1 MPSMDS
7 TKPKWQLPQTPIILA
22 TESMARRRMF
32 ENAGI
37 LHNAI
42 AANLDEDALRAAA
55 AHANISSADTASM
68 LAEAKAMKISA
79 QHPSAL
85 IIASDQLLVCEGV
98 IYGKP
103 ATLAEAKTRLNA
115 LAGKTHELVTAGVI
129 ILANQRLWH
138 LVKSPKITLR
148 ELSDHDIDSYLA
160 AMADEAMLTP
170 GVYMIEKLGAHII
183 SKMEGCSYTILG
195 FPLLECLA
203 YLRQFGMEARTS

>member
-7 TKPKWQLPQTPIILA
+7 TKPKWQLPQNPIILA

-32 ENAGI
+32 EDAGI

-42 AANLDEDALRAAA
+42 AANLDEDALSAAA
-55 AHANISSADTASM
+55 AHENISPTDTASM

-85 IIASDQLLVCEGV
+85 VIASDQLLVCEGV

-103 ATLAEAKTRLNA
+103 KTLAEAKTRLNT
-115 LAGKTHELVTAGVI
+115 LSGKTHELVTAAVI

-138 LVKSPKITLR
+138 IVKSPKISLR
-148 ELSDHDIDSYLA
+148 DLSEHDIASYLA
-160 AMADEAMLTP
+160 AMAEEAMLTP
-170 GVYMIEKLGAHII
+170 GVYMIETLGAHII

-195 FPLLECLA
+195 FPLLECLE
-203 YLRQFGMEARTS
+203 YLRRFGMEARTS